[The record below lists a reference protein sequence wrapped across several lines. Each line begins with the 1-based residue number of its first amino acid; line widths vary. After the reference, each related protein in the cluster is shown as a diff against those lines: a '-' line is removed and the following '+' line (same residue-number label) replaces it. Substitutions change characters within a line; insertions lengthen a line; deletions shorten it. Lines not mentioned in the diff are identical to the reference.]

1 MPITTHPTIV
11 WFRDDLRAADNP
23 ALYKAGLRAAPVIC
37 VYIREKVNSLR
48 PLGGAANWWLHHS
61 LKSLS
66 STLSSHDVRLVLKT
80 GDPLEILSKMAG
92 NIGADHV
99 MWNRRYAPDEID
111 IDQKIKFALKG
122 QGLHVESFNANLLN
136 EPWEIKTGSDKP
148 YKVFTPYWR
157 ACRPQSAPL
166 DNGYEPSFKNQTE
179 LNVTSENLADWNL
192 DPENPDWAEGF
203 SEYWNPG
210 ETGAREQLE
219 EFLGHGIDGYKD
231 NRDVPAQPATSFL
244 SPYLRFGEISPKQ
257 IWRTL
262 DDRFGDNFSVDA
274 EKFLAEIGWREFS
287 KTLLFYADDLS
298 EKNWKDEFDSFPW
311 RDDPQGF
318 KAWTQGQTGYPLV
331 DAGMRQLWQKGWM
344 HNRVRMVTA
353 SFLIKHLMINWR
365 EGEKWFWD
373 TLVDADA
380 ASNPASWQWVA
391 GSGADASPFFRI
403 FNPIIQSEKFD
414 PDGDYIR
421 RFVPELKD
429 VPKKH
434 IHAPWAAPKD
444 VLEQA
449 GVTLG
454 ETYPKPIVDHKFAR
468 ERALSAYK
476 AMRS

>member
-1 MPITTHPTIV
+1 
-11 WFRDDLRAADNP
+11 
-23 ALYKAGLRAAPVIC
+23 
-37 VYIREKVNSLR
+37 
-48 PLGGAANWWLHHS
+48 
-61 LKSLS
+61 
-66 STLSSHDVRLVLKT
+66 
-80 GDPLEILSKMAG
+80 
-92 NIGADHV
+92 
-99 MWNRRYAPDEID
+99 
-111 IDQKIKFALKG
+111 
-122 QGLHVESFNANLLN
+122 
-136 EPWEIKTGSDKP
+136 
-148 YKVFTPYWR
+148 
-157 ACRPQSAPL
+157 
-166 DNGYEPSFKNQTE
+166 
-179 LNVTSENLADWNL
+179 
-192 DPENPDWAEGF
+192 
-203 SEYWNPG
+203 
-210 ETGAREQLE
+210 
-219 EFLGHGIDGYKD
+219 
-231 NRDVPAQPATSFL
+231 VPAQPATSFL

-298 EKNWKDEFDSFPW
+298 ENNWKDEFDSFPW